1 MEVKVAE
8 AVEVMVQDTV
18 PMLLLEHLILGEE
31 VEEERENNFLFFRTW
46 CRCCWWLWHRVH
58 PATQGSVTTN

>member
-31 VEEERENNFLFFRTW
+31 VEVELEKQLP
-46 CRCCWWLWHRVH
+46 LL
-58 PATQGSVTTN
+58 

>member
-1 MEVKVAE
+1 MAE

-31 VEEERENNFLFFRTW
+31 VEVGREILPP
-46 CRCCWWLWHRVH
+46 LV
-58 PATQGSVTTN
+58 

>member
-1 MEVKVAE
+1 MAE

-31 VEEERENNFLFFRTW
+31 GEEVEVEREKQLP
-46 CRCCWWLWHRVH
+46 LL
-58 PATQGSVTTN
+58 